1 MANSR
6 SQIANGPLPD
16 AQLSRNGI
24 DNLPSAICYLLLRTS
39 FRRVRL
45 MWQLIILSFLAGLFG
60 GNAFP
65 HFAKGIAKEPYPTVF
80 GTSPVI
86 NFVAG
91 WLGFLIAALFLFAA
105 HVDLHPRYALFSGFA
120 GLFLAGLFH
129 AWHGSW
135 GK

>member
-1 MANSR
+1 
-6 SQIANGPLPD
+6 
-16 AQLSRNGI
+16 
-24 DNLPSAICYLLLRTS
+24 
-39 FRRVRL
+39 

-65 HFAKGIAKEPYPTVF
+65 HFAKGITKEPYPTVF

-91 WLGFLIAALFLFAA
+91 WLGFLIAALFVFAA
-105 HVDLHPRYALFSGFA
+105 HVDLHPRVALFSGFA
-120 GLFLAGLFH
+120 GVFLAGLFH
-129 AWHGSW
+129 AWHGAW

>member
-1 MANSR
+1 MS
-6 SQIANGPLPD
+6 
-16 AQLSRNGI
+16 
-24 DNLPSAICYLLLRTS
+24 
-39 FRRVRL
+39 
-45 MWQLIILSFLAGLFG
+45 QLIILSFLAGVFG

-91 WLGFLIAALFLFAA
+91 CLGFLIAALFLFAA

-120 GLFLAGLFH
+120 GVFLAGLFH